1 MTFLERTFTFTY
13 QIINRVITLIL
24 PWLPRWMAKP
34 FASPYVAGETIQE
47 ALQHVRVLNARGFSA
62 TMDILGEHV
71 QTTEEAEN
79 ITSAY
84 CDLLTKIHAEK
95 LDSTISIKPTH
106 LGLELDKE
114 LTEKNILKI
123 SKTAKSLKKVVTID
137 MENSPYTDDT
147 LRIYKTCISEYSDV
161 GTVLQAYLFR
171 SLDDLQ
177 SIDSTDLHLRICKGI
192 YRESPEI
199 AYQDKEDIRSNFTQM
214 TKTLLRGKGFAAIA
228 THDIKLIDALDEWI
242 TRNNIPKDRFEFQVL
257 YGVPMGDRLECLK
270 SKGYQVRVYVPFGK
284 SWFDYSIRRLKENP
298 NVLWYILGNII
309 KRASK
314 QSSI

>member
-1 MTFLERTFTFTY
+1 MTFLHKTFTFIL
-13 QIINRVITLIL
+13 QIINQVITLIL

-34 FASPYVAGETIQE
+34 FASPYVAGENVQE
-47 ALQHVRVLNARGFSA
+47 AIQHVRVLNARGYAA

-71 QTTEEAEN
+71 QTTEEAEK
-79 ITSAY
+79 TTDDY
-84 CDLLTKIHAEK
+84 CNLLTKIHENN

-106 LGLELDKE
+106 LGLELDRD
-114 LTEKNILKI
+114 LAEKNILRI
-123 SKTAKSLKKVVTID
+123 SRTAKSLNNKVTID

-147 LRIYKTCISEYSDV
+147 LQIYKICLNEYKGV

-171 SLDDLQ
+171 SLPDLK
-177 SIDSTDLHLRICKGI
+177 SIDSADLHLRICKGI
-192 YRESPEI
+192 YREPEKI
-199 AYQDKEDIRSNFTQM
+199 AYNGRNDIRSNFTEM
-214 TKTLLRGKGFAAIA
+214 TKTLLQGKGFAAIA
-228 THDIKLIDALDEWI
+228 THDVKLIDILDEWI
-242 TRNNIPKDRFEFQVL
+242 TKNNIPKDRFEFQVL

-270 SKGYQVRVYVPFGK
+270 NKGYKVRVYVPFGK

-314 QSSI
+314 QSSL